1 MKINKQNN
9 KKVKIKLKITIL
21 VCVDSWIDL
30 DSWYISYI
38 NYWWS
43 FAGLLKIF
51 VLVRTLFSIKT

>member
-21 VCVDSWIDL
+21 VCVDSWTDL
-30 DSWYISYI
+30 DSWYTIYV